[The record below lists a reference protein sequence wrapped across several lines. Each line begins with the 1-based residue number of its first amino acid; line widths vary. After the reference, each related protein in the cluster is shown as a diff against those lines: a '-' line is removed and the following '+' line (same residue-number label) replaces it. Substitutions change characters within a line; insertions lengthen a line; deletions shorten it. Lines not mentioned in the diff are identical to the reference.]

1 MALIGNACWN
11 GLRRLWRVDQSRLA
25 PVLVLRNDASLMFK
39 DFSFSAVVAGFVAA
53 LIGFTSSVAVIFQAT
68 QALSATP
75 EQTASW
81 LWALGIGLCVSSVVL
96 SFFYRLPIM
105 IAWSTPGAAV
115 IASAAAEGHL
125 TMPQAVGAFLS
136 CAVMITVAGFSGGFE
151 KIMNRL
157 PLPIASALLA
167 GVLSK
172 FALDAF
178 MTTPTNPLLILSM
191 FLAYVLGRN
200 FWPRSN
206 VPVIFLLGFL
216 IVIIQGGFHGNTVPV
231 TFTHPVWV
239 TPEFSFRTLIGVAL
253 PLFIVTMASQN
264 LPGVAIFKANGYR
277 PPVSEIIGWSGLT
290 NLVVAPFGGFT
301 LNLAAITAAFCMG
314 PEAHPDPKKRYI
326 AAMSAGF
333 FYGLMG
339 IFGATI
345 AGLFAAFPHE
355 LVLAL
360 AGLALL
366 GTIGSGLAAATS
378 DERYREASVVTFF
391 VVLSGISFVGIGSA
405 FWGISAG
412 TFVLA
417 VRKIAAMRV

>member
-1 MALIGNACWN
+1 
-11 GLRRLWRVDQSRLA
+11 
-25 PVLVLRNDASLMFK
+25 MFK
-39 DFSFSAVVAGFVAA
+39 DFSFSAIVAGFVAV
-53 LIGFTSSVAVIFQAT
+53 LVGFTSSVALIFQAA
-68 QALSATP
+68 QNLSATP

-81 LWALGIGLCVSSVVL
+81 LWALGIGMAVTSIIL
-96 SFFYRLPIM
+96 SLVYRLPIL

-125 TMPQAVGAFLS
+125 TMSQAVGAFLA
-136 CAVMITVAGFSGGFE
+136 CAVMITIAGFSGGFE

-157 PLPIASALLA
+157 PLPMASALLA

-178 MTTPTNPLLILSM
+178 AATPSNPGLILPM
-191 FLAYVLGRN
+191 FAAYLLGRN

-206 VPVIFLLGFL
+206 VPVILVLGV
-216 IVIIQGGFHGNTVPV
+216 VIAVLQGRFHGSAVPME
-231 TFTHPVWV
+231 FTRPVWV

-264 LPGVAIFKANGYR
+264 LPGVAVFKANDYH
-277 PPVSEIIGWSGLT
+277 PPVSKMIGWSGVA
-290 NLVVAPFGGFT
+290 NLFVAPFGGYT

-314 PEAHPDPKKRYI
+314 TEAHPDPKKRYV

-333 FYGLMG
+333 FYGLIG

-366 GTIGSGLAAATS
+366 GTIGSGLAAATA
-378 DERYREASVVTFF
+378 DERYREASIVSYF
-391 VVLSGISFVGIGSA
+391 VVLSGISFFGIGSA
-405 FWGISAG
+405 FWGIVAG
-412 TFVLA
+412 MMVLA
-417 VRKIAAMRV
+417 VRKLATARA